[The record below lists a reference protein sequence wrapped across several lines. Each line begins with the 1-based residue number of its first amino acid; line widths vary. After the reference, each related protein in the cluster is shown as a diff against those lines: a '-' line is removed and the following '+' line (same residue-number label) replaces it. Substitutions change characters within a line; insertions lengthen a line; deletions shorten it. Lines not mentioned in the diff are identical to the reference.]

1 MTSPINP
8 NTVGNKT
15 AQRFRFWIIS
25 KNGSELLTSAPTGWN
40 GSSIVMGR
48 GLGIGS
54 IFTGGVISEYKVG
67 SLKFINDGFKILYG
81 TYNGNGEWENGLF
94 LEDELTA
101 KAKLLVEYL
110 DKDFEYR
117 SFGELF
123 EFDFATLKTN
133 KGKSGAIDS
142 VSINVN
148 QTGLFVLWQKRKN
161 IKIDLTRTESIGG
174 YKIID
179 FVDLKKIINIP
190 EISNNFFANWE
201 NGETGNTPI
210 NPIYGPHENQ
220 IYIPKQTLA
229 QSDFEETQSVINR
242 GIYPDNPF
250 GFPKKI
256 TVDDCIIKKSKFK
269 RTLIFNQTSS
279 FGIAL
284 KSTTRSLGGTLY
296 IAILD
301 TDDVTIVN
309 ETEISAF
316 SFKNPSQTS
325 YKAINDLEID
335 VLEGQS
341 VVFYVSNFPS
351 VGSVRTFAVRMG
363 VVEKVVN
370 ISAKT
375 IESMPIIQAMK
386 RCSQLLF
393 DKQDPFKSDFFNEID
408 QETFMNI
415 MGGLHL
421 RGLAL
426 DNRNA
431 PITVKADEFYKS
443 ISILNNV
450 GFGLEVIDGDEKL
463 VVENIDYFFPDEVG
477 LDLSDRVNPNEI
489 EEEVF
494 LDGIF
499 SEFEV
504 GFDEFSY
511 ESINGRAEYN
521 TKNTRT
527 SILPVGNKLELISKL
542 RGDPK
547 GMFVQLENPVVGE
560 GANASED
567 VDGDED
573 AFVLKTQKDGATEWK
588 PEVFENYTVLDNSSL
603 FGNSS
608 WNLFIT
614 PTNIFLRNKE
624 RIATGLN
631 VAQNSVL
638 AYQQSGKLSTL
649 KTKKTGG
656 LTEVTENQDIKVI
669 TQVITEPQ
677 IGLPKFDI
685 RLLTVTVP
693 FYDEDY
699 STLLANKNK
708 LVKLSRNI
716 AGWLITKEGF
726 KYDIFKNEATFKLI
740 KKYNFEG

>member
-161 IKIDLTRTESIGG
+161 IKLDLTRTESIGG

-201 NGETGNTPI
+201 NGESASSEIFGLLGTLP
-210 NPIYGPHENQ
+210 YF
-220 IYIPKQTLA
+220 IPEQKLIL
-229 QSDFEETQSVINR
+229 SDFGSQTNAVEQKTYLSGQIPLLTDCFFGAATEDHNIEISGSLKIR
-242 GIYPDNPF
+242 GKSIPF
-250 GFPKKI
+250 SGLGLFTCKLYM
-256 TVDDCIIKKSKFK
+256 SKFDGVSFSDTRDLGTYNFFK
-269 RTLIFNQTSS
+269 TTSEKTITFQEDFQILIGEYLIIYMHDFTPVNMAVNLRT
-279 FGIAL
+279 
-284 KSTTRSLGGTLY
+284 
-296 IAILD
+296 
-301 TDDVTIVN
+301 VN
-309 ETEISAF
+309 YT
-316 SFKNPSQTS
+316 K
-325 YKAINDLEID
+325 DCL
-335 VLEGQS
+335 
-341 VVFYVSNFPS
+341 
-351 VGSVRTFAVRMG
+351 
-363 VVEKVVN
+363 EKVVN

-375 IESMPIIQAMK
+375 IESMPIIQAMQ

-393 DKQDPFKSDFFNEID
+393 DKQEPFKSDFFNETD

-431 PITVKADEFYKS
+431 PITVKSDEFYKS

-685 RLLTVTVP
+685 RLLTKTVP